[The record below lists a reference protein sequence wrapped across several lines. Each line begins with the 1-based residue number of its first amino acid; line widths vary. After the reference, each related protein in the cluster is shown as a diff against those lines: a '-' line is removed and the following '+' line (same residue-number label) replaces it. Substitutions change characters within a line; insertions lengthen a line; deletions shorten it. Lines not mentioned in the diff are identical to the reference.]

1 MKLATKEKT
10 CIDPFTSELFRNYT
24 GVSDQC
30 SFEELTGLAMD
41 FIITIHNDF
50 EGLSI
55 DYDAIEY
62 AHNYLGQ
69 EGLTQGDLPND
80 LN

>member
-10 CIDPFTSELFRNYT
+10 WVDPYTADLFRNYT

-30 SFEELTGLAMD
+30 SFEELIGLAMD

-50 EGLSI
+50 QGISI

-62 AHNYLGQ
+62 VHNYLDQ
-69 EGLTQGDLPND
+69 EGLTLEDLPND